1 MYMLT
6 LLVLDS
12 PQRHGYRRY
21 KDDATAKAVIDERQ
35 RTDTCDPAFTAA
47 SASGS
52 TVSGPLD
59 GPTWTRAD
67 LVDQRGHV
75 PAQPAPLARTPW
87 LWRDL
92 LCAVTTSLMN
102 MATRQ
107 GAPCRDQAAERTLR
121 SLMMASANAQARIG
135 ALAEMY
141 SREGRERTP
150 EESAEMLA
158 LMRAQRERARQM
170 NALADQYSWDV
181 DMVSRLLAEP
191 PRP

>member
-1 MYMLT
+1 M
-6 LLVLDS
+6 
-12 PQRHGYRRY
+12 
-21 KDDATAKAVIDERQ
+21 
-35 RTDTCDPAFTAA
+35 DTCDPAFTAA

-59 GPTWTRAD
+59 GLPWTRAD
-67 LVDQRGHV
+67 FVDQPDHV
-75 PAQPAPLARTPW
+75 LAQPAPLAHNPW
-87 LWRDL
+87 LWHDL
-92 LCAVTTSLMN
+92 LCSVRTSLMDTPKRQ
-102 MATRQ
+102 AAAPRQ
-107 GAPCRDQAAERTLR
+107 GTPRRDQAAERTLR

-158 LMRAQRERARQM
+158 LMRAQRARARQM

>member
-1 MYMLT
+1 M
-6 LLVLDS
+6 
-12 PQRHGYRRY
+12 
-21 KDDATAKAVIDERQ
+21 A
-35 RTDTCDPAFTAA
+35 TCDQAFTTA

-67 LVDQRGHV
+67 LVDQRDHV
-75 PAQPAPLARTPW
+75 PGQPAPLARTPW

-92 LCAVTTSLMN
+92 LCAVSTSLMN
-102 MATRQ
+102 TPKQQA
-107 GAPCRDQAAERTLR
+107 APRRDQVAERTLHT
-121 SLMMASANAQARIG
+121 LMMASANAQARIG

-170 NALADQYSWDV
+170 NALADQYGWDV